1 MVKMKDEMKTAIV
14 AAVLMMGLV
23 ILFKNVIHKPSDVTP
38 LYFIP
43 MFLYI
48 GYITAKAGATV
59 WIGMTLF
66 ITLAM
71 AVLYAF
77 F

>member
-1 MVKMKDEMKTAIV
+1 MKDEIKTAIV
-14 AAVLMMGLV
+14 AAVLMIGLV
-23 ILFKNVIHKPSDVTP
+23 IFFKNVIDKPSDVLP

-48 GYITAKAGATV
+48 GYITAKASAKV
-59 WIGMTLF
+59 WIGVTLF
-66 ITLAM
+66 ITLAI

>member
-1 MVKMKDEMKTAIV
+1 MKDETRLGIV
-14 AAVLMMGLV
+14 AAVLMLGLV
-23 ILFKNVIHKPSDVTP
+23 ILFKNVVHKPSDVTP

-48 GYITAKAGATV
+48 GYITGKAGAKA

-66 ITLAM
+66 ITIAM